1 MEKILRV
8 EMSRTEKVRPGRW
21 RLKPLKRAASGGM
34 ITRIRKAK
42 FKAVRST
49 IVKAQVLF
57 RPLKMQR
64 KLFSDFRVEQFS
76 VRDD

>member
-1 MEKILRV
+1 
-8 EMSRTEKVRPGRW
+8 
-21 RLKPLKRAASGGM
+21 
-34 ITRIRKAK
+34 
-42 FKAVRST
+42 VRST